1 MKKYIWQNSKYPNF
15 TYDKELIIPLLS
27 SVRLKQGM
35 LLGKMQQLGFENSQ
49 YAVLNILTEDVIKSS
64 EIEGLKLNTEQ
75 VRSSI
80 AKRLGLD
87 IGDDIY
93 IERDVQGTV
102 DMMLDATQYFDKPLT
117 EDRLFGWQSAMFPS
131 GRSGLYKIKVGEY
144 RDDANGAM
152 QVVSGAVGHEKVHYE
167 APPAN
172 ILDKEMKTFLDYINN
187 EKVLNKAEKHTKR
200 ADLISPALTKIF
212 EDFNK
217 KITVKEL
224 ADLCSVSE
232 YHFLRTFKK
241 ETGFTAIQYIINYRI
256 SLAETLLKTTENTIE
271 EIAYACGF
279 DDVSYFYR
287 CYKKIKGVSPKKSRA
302 Q

>member
-1 MKKYIWQNSKYPNF
+1 MKKIKEELSEQRISFPFSDFKILVSDSKVRVNDKAFHEEIEIKYFYEGVSTLIIDKDIIVANPGDITIVNPF
-15 TYDKELIIPLLS
+15 EIHANVDIGRSNAKYLSIILNLDFLKELNP
-27 SVRLKQGM
+27 
-35 LLGKMQQLGFENSQ
+35 N
-49 YAVLNILTEDVIKSS
+49 
-64 EIEGLKLNTEQ
+64 
-75 VRSSI
+75 
-80 AKRLGLD
+80 GLD
-87 IGDDIY
+87 LRKAFVSSGKKLYNHIANNQRLQSIILQVNEEIKGEKENYRLVVYALI
-93 IERDVQGTV
+93 
-102 DMMLDATQYFDKPLT
+102 T
-117 EDRLFGWQSAMFPS
+117 ELFALLL
-131 GRSGLYKIKVGEY
+131 R
-144 RDDANGAM
+144 
-152 QVVSGAVGHEKVHYE
+152 
-167 APPAN
+167 
-172 ILDKEMKTFLDYINN
+172 DYINN

-212 EDFNK
+212 EDFDK

>member
-1 MKKYIWQNSKYPNF
+1 MKKFKEELSEQRIPFPLSDFKILASDSKVRANEKAFHEEIEIKYF
-15 TYDKELIIPLLS
+15 YEGVSTLIIDKDIIVANPGDIT
-27 SVRLKQGM
+27 VVNP
-35 LLGKMQQLGFENSQ
+35 FEIHAN
-49 YAVLNILTEDVIKSS
+49 V
-64 EIEGLKLNTEQ
+64 
-75 VRSSI
+75 
-80 AKRLGLD
+80 D
-87 IGDDIY
+87 IG
-93 IERDVQGTV
+93 Q
-102 DMMLDATQYFDKPLT
+102 
-117 EDRLFGWQSAMFPS
+117 
-131 GRSGLYKIKVGEY
+131 
-144 RDDANGAM
+144 ANGKYLSIILNLDFLKEHNQTSLDLRNALILNGKKFNNHIENNTRL
-152 QVVSGAVGHEKVHYE
+152 QTIIKRVYEEIKGEKENYRLIVYALITELFALLLRDH
-167 APPAN
+167 
-172 ILDKEMKTFLDYINN
+172 INS

-212 EDFNK
+212 EDFDK

-224 ADLCSVSE
+224 ADLCSISE

>member
-1 MKKYIWQNSKYPNF
+1 MKKIKEELSEQRISFPLNDFKILVSDSKVRANEKAFHEEIEIKYYYEGVSTLIVDKDIIVANPGDITVVNPF
-15 TYDKELIIPLLS
+15 EIHANVDIGQANGKYLSIILNLDFLKELNP
-27 SVRLKQGM
+27 
-35 LLGKMQQLGFENSQ
+35 N
-49 YAVLNILTEDVIKSS
+49 
-64 EIEGLKLNTEQ
+64 
-75 VRSSI
+75 
-80 AKRLGLD
+80 GLD
-87 IGDDIY
+87 LRKAFVTSGKKLYNHIVNNQRMQSIILQVNEEIKGEKENYRLVVYALIT
-93 IERDVQGTV
+93 ELFALLLRDYV
-102 DMMLDATQYFDKPLT
+102 
-117 EDRLFGWQSAMFPS
+117 
-131 GRSGLYKIKVGEY
+131 
-144 RDDANGAM
+144 
-152 QVVSGAVGHEKVHYE
+152 
-167 APPAN
+167 
-172 ILDKEMKTFLDYINN
+172 NN
-187 EKVLNKAEKHTKR
+187 EKVLSKAEKYTKR

-217 KITVKEL
+217 KITIKEL

-287 CYKKIKGVSPKKSRA
+287 CYKKIKGISPKKSRK